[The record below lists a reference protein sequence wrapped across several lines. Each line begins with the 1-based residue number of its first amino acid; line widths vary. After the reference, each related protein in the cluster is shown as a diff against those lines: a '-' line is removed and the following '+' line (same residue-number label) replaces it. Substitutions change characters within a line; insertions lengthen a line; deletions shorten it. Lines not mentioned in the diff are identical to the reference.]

1 MAAHSLGTRAGRAA
15 GRPRIAFL
23 AAFLHDEYEWVI
35 WRGVRR
41 AVEERGGS
49 VVYFAG
55 ASFDDPD
62 PSRRA
67 RSRLFDLVDAAKLD
81 GILCLSS
88 VLGHFVG
95 VPGIERW
102 LLQRGLLT
110 LTIGPAEHL
119 PSVMVDDSTGVT
131 QLMHHLIA
139 HHGRK
144 RIAFVTGNP
153 SNAEAQR
160 RLSTY
165 IQVLADSGLS
175 FDPRLTLTGDFTVE
189 SGTRAVAELFD
200 TRQVPLDA
208 VDAVVCSNDYMA
220 IGVIEELARRKIPVP
235 ERLPVVGFD
244 DIAAAR
250 TSRPSLTTV
259 RQPLAELGR
268 QGASRLFDLL
278 DGGAAPAALT
288 LDTELVL
295 RRSCGCVPTE
305 VPAALDD
312 PLADAGGPMSAL
324 ALEAALA
331 AELQGAPGTF
341 ARTLEPS
348 LRKIAAGNA
357 ERLELGRD
365 FADELATRVRLS
377 RDDLVHQ
384 RFNRF
389 ARLLQQ
395 RMFGPT
401 HLVSAALAEFLPAFG
416 LNECAVAELVPP
428 GPGETREQLKLAFGF
443 DTTTREP
450 LLTTFDARELVPPSF
465 ENLRTNSCLILPLTC
480 GAETLGLLAAPT
492 SPRDGL
498 FYETLAE
505 LLATVLKVL
514 DLRRRAHELPP

>member
-1 MAAHSLGTRAGRAA
+1 MAAQSFGTQAAKVA

-23 AAFLHDEYEWVI
+23 AAFLDDEYEWVI

-55 ASFDDPD
+55 GSFEDPD
-62 PSRRA
+62 PTRRA
-67 RSRLFDLVDAAKLD
+67 RSRIFDLVDAASVD
-81 GILCLSS
+81 GILCLSN

-131 QLMHHLIA
+131 QLMRHLIA

-144 RIAFVTGNP
+144 RIAFVTGNA

-165 IQVLADSGLS
+165 IEVLADSGLS
-175 FDPRLTLTGDFTVE
+175 FDPRLTLTGDFTQE
-189 SGTRAVAELFD
+189 SGARAMRELLD
-200 TRQVPLDA
+200 ERQIPVDA
-208 VDAVVCSNDYMA
+208 VDAVVCSNDHMA
-220 IGVIEELARRKIPVP
+220 FGAIEELTRRHISVP
-235 ERLPVVGFD
+235 DQMPVVGFD

-250 TSRPSLTTV
+250 TFRPSLTTV

-268 QGASRLFDLL
+268 QGALRLFDLL
-278 DGGAAPAALT
+278 ERGASPGALT

-305 VPAALDD
+305 VAAVLDD
-312 PLADAGGPMSAL
+312 RFDDAGSAPLSPL

-341 ARTLEPS
+341 ARTLEPV
-348 LRKIAAGNA
+348 LRRIAAGNPD
-357 ERLELGRD
+357 RLELGRD
-365 FADELATRVRLS
+365 YADELAARVRLA
-377 RDDLVHQ
+377 REDLVHQ
-384 RFNRF
+384 RFSRF
-389 ARLLQQ
+389 ARLLGQ
-395 RMFGPT
+395 RMFGPAP
-401 HLVSAALAEFLPAFG
+401 LISATLAEFLPTFG
-416 LNECAVAELVPP
+416 LGECAVAEFLPP
-428 GPGETREQLKLAFGF
+428 APGETRPRLGFAFGF
-443 DTTTREP
+443 DATTREP
-450 LLTTFDARELVPPSF
+450 LPTTFDARELVPPAF
-465 ENLRTNSCLILPLTC
+465 EHLRTGSCVILPLTC
-480 GAETLGLLAAPT
+480 GKETLGLFAAPT
-492 SPRDGL
+492 SARDGV

-505 LLATVLKVL
+505 LLGTILKVL
-514 DLRRRAHELPP
+514 DLRRRAGV

>member
-1 MAAHSLGTRAGRAA
+1 MPAHSSTTQAGKGA

-23 AAFLHDEYEWVI
+23 AAFLDDEYEWVI

-55 ASFDDPD
+55 ASFEDPN
-62 PSRRA
+62 PARRA
-67 RSRLFDLVDAAKLD
+67 RSRIFDLVDAAGVD

-102 LLQRGLLT
+102 LLQRNLLT
-110 LTIGPAEHL
+110 LTIGPAEHV

-131 QLMHHLIA
+131 QLMRHLIE
-139 HHGRK
+139 HHGHQ
-144 RIAFVTGNP
+144 RIAFVTGSA

-175 FDPRLTLTGDFTVE
+175 FDPRLTLTGDFTRG
-189 SGTRAVAELFD
+189 SGARAIRELFD
-200 TRQVPLDA
+200 ERQIPLDA

-220 IGVIEELARRKIPVP
+220 FGAIEELLRRQIPVP
-235 ERLPVVGFD
+235 ERMPVVGFD
-244 DIAAAR
+244 DIAGAR
-250 TSRPSLTTV
+250 TFRPPLTTV

-268 QGASRLFDLL
+268 QGARRLFDLL
-278 DGGAAPAALT
+278 EGGASPGALT

-305 VPAALDD
+305 VPSLDD
-312 PLADAGGPMSAL
+312 RFDDFGSAPISAV

-341 ARTLEPS
+341 TRTLEPA
-348 LRKIAAGNA
+348 LRRIAAGNA

-365 FADELATRVRLS
+365 FADELATRVRLA
-377 RDDLVHQ
+377 REDLVHQ

-389 ARLLQQ
+389 ARLLSQ

-401 HLVSAALAEFLPAFG
+401 HLVSAALAEYLPEFG
-416 LNECAVAELVPP
+416 LGECAVAELLPP
-428 GPGETREQLKLAFGF
+428 VPGETRRRLKLAFGF
-443 DTTTREP
+443 DPTTREP
-450 LLTTFDARELVPPSF
+450 LLTTFDATELVPPAF
-465 ENLRTNSCLILPLTC
+465 ENLRTSSCLILPLTC
-480 GAETLGLLAAPT
+480 GSETLGIFAAPT
-492 SPRDGL
+492 SARDGV

-505 LLATVLKVL
+505 LLGTVLKVL
-514 DLRRRAHELPP
+514 DLRRGADAGG